1 MSGDVTLP
9 GAARSTA
16 EAENLI
22 RRVEEKHDLLRVELD
37 GWCVWPLFRLAA
49 GYTLEQLPVSPA
61 PPVPRAR
68 RLRLAAAD
76 LGGALRLRRSPW
88 LVKSLVSGLADVEDG
103 RYKDVWFDELLD
115 ALPGAVKVDGVNN
128 PAFLERRAL
137 ARHPSRMTSGGLD
150 FAAGLLGRLPDPPAL
165 AAAAAAL
172 AAAWEAEVGPGVLTA
187 QWFHAGLARY
197 RWMKRLWSAVLARV
211 RPRVVFTADP
221 GENALSAAA
230 REFGAR
236 VLEMQ
241 HGSIDRHHHAY
252 GWTGYAARYRDRMP
266 LPHHLLLYGEHWR
279 GELAANGFWDPQ
291 IVVAGSLRMDAY
303 RARRAAPADGTRMVL
318 VTSQGIDT
326 VRVAAFLAEF
336 LQATPDA
343 DLRLVVKLHPAYERE
358 KDAYARVMADP
369 RVTVLLGSEGESTFD
384 LLVRAHLHLS
394 VSSTCHYEALGL
406 GVPTAILPFATHE
419 IVEPLRVA
427 GHATLLAA
435 PADLTAL
442 LREGGG
448 PRVPP
453 EVSAYYF
460 APDALRRVRAL
471 LDGGAPAGT

>member
-1 MSGDVTLP
+1 MSDVTLP

-16 EAENLI
+16 EAEALL
-22 RRVEEKHDLLRVELD
+22 RRVEEKHDLLRVQMD

-49 GYTLEQLPVSPA
+49 GYALEQLPVSPT
-61 PPVPRAR
+61 PPIPRAR

-103 RYKDVWFDELLD
+103 RYKDVWFEELLD

-137 ARHPSRMTSGGLD
+137 ARHPSRMTSSGMD
-150 FAAGLLGRLPDPPAL
+150 VAAGLLGRLPEPPRVAAAASAL
-165 AAAAAAL
+165 AAP
-172 AAAWEAEVGPGVLTA
+172 WESEVGPGVLTA
-187 QWFHAGLARY
+187 EWFRAGLARY
-197 RWMKRLWSAVLARV
+197 RWTKRLWSAVLARV
-211 RPRVVFTADP
+211 RPRLVFTADP

-230 REFGAR
+230 RESGAR

-252 GWTGYAARYRDRMP
+252 GWTGYASAYRDRMP
-266 LPHHLLLYGEHWR
+266 LPHHLLVYGDHWR
-279 GELAANGFWDPQ
+279 GELAANGFWQPQ
-291 IVVAGSLRMDAY
+291 VVVAGSLRMDAY
-303 RARRAAPADGTRMVL
+303 RARRAARGDGTRTLV

-326 VRVAAFLAEF
+326 ARVAAFLAEF
-336 LQATPDA
+336 LSAEPDPS
-343 DLRLVVKLHPAYERE
+343 LRLVVKLHPGYERA
-358 KDAYARVMADP
+358 KDAYAALAGDGRVE
-369 RVTVLLGSEGESTFD
+369 VLLGSEGESTFD
-384 LLVRAHLHLS
+384 LLARAHLHLS

-406 GVPTAILPFATHE
+406 GVPTAVLPFATHE
-419 IVEPLRVA
+419 IVQPLCAA
-427 GHATLLAA
+427 GHARLLAE
-435 PADLTAL
+435 PADLAAL

-453 EVSAYYF
+453 EVSGYYF
-460 APDALRRVRAL
+460 APDALCRVRAL
-471 LDGGAPAGT
+471 MDLPE